1 MDQDSPVEI
10 GYSACP
16 HDCPSTCAL
25 EVELLD
31 QYRVGRVRGARANSY
46 TSGVVCAKV
55 ARYAER
61 THHPDRLTNPMRRIG
76 EKGSADFEPITWDDA
91 LDEVANAFLKASE
104 RHGSEAVWPY
114 YYAGTMGLLQR
125 DGINRLRHAMKYSG
139 QHSTICVTLVDAGWN
154 AAVGTFR
161 GPDPREMV
169 ESDLIICWGGNPAS
183 TQVNVMTHVQK
194 ARKKR
199 AAKLVVIDPYLTRTA
214 QVADMHLALR
224 PGTDGAL
231 ACAVMHVLF
240 RDDHADRDYMAK
252 FADCP
257 DLLETHLKRRTPE
270 WAATITGLK
279 TSEIETFAKLYG
291 ETKRTY
297 IRVGYGFSRSRN
309 GAVNTHAVACL
320 PTITGAWVHPG
331 GGAFYSNKNIYH
343 WDKTLIEG
351 LDTHDPSLRI
361 LDQCRIGPILTGDTT
376 DLGDG
381 PPVTAMLVQ
390 NTNPAVVAPESVKV
404 REGLLREDLFF
415 CVHEQFMTDTATYA
429 DILLPATTF
438 LEHHDVYQA
447 GGHQHITLGPK
458 LIEPVG
464 QSRSNHEVICGLAE
478 RLGAAHRGFAMT
490 EWEIIDETLKTSGW
504 GSANEL
510 RNNRWIDC
518 QPSFEDAHF
527 LNGFAFPD
535 GKFKFAPNWAAQG
548 PNHSDLPM
556 MPDHVELI
564 EAADDTHPFRLVTA
578 PSHNYLNT
586 SFTETATSIE
596 KESRPTVKLCSAD
609 ATRLHVKAGDKVRV
623 GNRRG
628 EIIVHV
634 EIAGSQ
640 QSGVVVIESIWPN
653 RAFENGLGVNTLIG
667 ADAAPPNGGGYFMM
681 PQSGSKSA

>member
-1 MDQDSPVEI
+1 MDKDTPIHI

-25 EVELLD
+25 EVEVLD
-31 QYRVGRVRGARANSY
+31 QYRIGKIRGARENSY

-61 THHPDRLTNPMRRIG
+61 THHPDRLTHPMRRIG

-91 LDEVANAFLKASE
+91 LDEVANAFLKASQ

-114 YYAGTMGLLQR
+114 FYAGTMGLLQR
-125 DGINRLRHAMKYSG
+125 DGINRLRHTMKYSG
-139 QHSTICVTLVDAGWN
+139 QHSTICITLVDAGWK
-154 AAVGTFR
+154 AAVGAFR
-161 GPDPREMV
+161 GPDPREMS
-169 ESDLIICWGGNPAS
+169 ESDLIISWGGNPAS
-183 TQVNVMTHVQK
+183 TQVNVMTHIQK

-199 AAKLVVIDPYLTRTA
+199 AAKLVVVDPYLTRTA

-240 RDDHADRDYMAK
+240 RDGHADRDYMAK
-252 FADCP
+252 FSDCP

-320 PTITGAWVHPG
+320 PTITGAWVNPG
-331 GGAFYSNKNIYH
+331 GGAFYSNKDIYH

-351 LDTHDPSLRI
+351 LDSRDPSVRI
-361 LDQCRIGPILTGDTT
+361 LDQCRIGPILTGDKT

-415 CVHEQFMTDTATYA
+415 CVHEQFMTDTAMYA

-438 LEHHDVYQA
+438 LEHNDVYQA

-490 EWEIIDETLKTSGW
+490 EWEIIDETLKKSGW
-504 GSANEL
+504 DSANEL

-527 LNGFAFPD
+527 LNGFAFQD
-535 GKFKFAPNWAAQG
+535 GKFRFAPDWAAEG
-548 PNHSDLPM
+548 PNHSILPKL
-556 MPDHVELI
+556 PDHMELI
-564 EAADDTHPFRLVTA
+564 ESANATHPFRLVTSPA
-578 PSHNYLNT
+578 HNYLNT
-586 SFTETATSIE
+586 SFTETQTSIE
-596 KESRPTVKLCSAD
+596 KEHRPTIKLCSQD
-609 ATRLHVKAGDKVRV
+609 VSDLQLKEGDKVKV
-623 GNRRG
+623 GNKRG
-628 EIIVHV
+628 EIIVHL
-634 EIAGSQ
+634 EIAENQ
-640 QSGVVVIESIWPN
+640 QSKVAVIEGIWPN
-653 RAFENGLGVNTLIG
+653 RAFENGIGVNTLIG
-667 ADAAPPNGGGYFMM
+667 ADAGPPNGGGVFHDAAVWI
-681 PQSGSKSA
+681 KRV

>member
-1 MDQDSPVEI
+1 MDQDTPIHV

-25 EVELLD
+25 EVEVLN
-31 QYRVGRVRGARANSY
+31 QYRIGKVRGARENSY

-61 THHPDRLTNPMRRIG
+61 THHPDRLTFPMRRTG
-76 EKGSADFEPITWDDA
+76 EKGLGEFKPISWESA
-91 LDEVANAFLKASE
+91 LDEVANAFVTASQ
-104 RHGSEAVWPY
+104 RHGPETVWPH

-125 DGINRLRHAMKYSG
+125 DGINRLRHVMKYSG
-139 QHSTICVTLVDAGWN
+139 QHSTICVTLVGAGWN
-154 AAVGTFR
+154 AAVGAFR
-161 GPDPREMV
+161 GPDPREMA
-169 ESDLIICWGGNPAS
+169 ESDLIVSWGGNPAS

-194 ARKKR
+194 ARKNR
-199 AAKLVVIDPYLTRTA
+199 NAKFVVVDPYRTRTA
-214 QVADMHLALR
+214 QVADMHLALM

-240 RDDHADRDYMAK
+240 RDGHANRDYMAK

-257 DLLETHLKRRTPE
+257 SRLEEHLKSRSPQ
-270 WAATITGLK
+270 WAAGITGLDE
-279 TSEIETFAKLYG
+279 SEIEDFAKLYG

-331 GGAFYSNKNIYH
+331 GGAFYSNKDIYH

-351 LDTHDPSLRI
+351 LDAHDPSIRM
-361 LDQCRIGPILTGDTT
+361 LDQCRIGPILTGNKT

-390 NTNPAVVAPESVKV
+390 NTNPAVVAPESAKV
-404 REGLLREDLFF
+404 REGLLRKDLFF

-438 LEHHDVYQA
+438 LEHNDIYQA
-447 GGHQHITLGPK
+447 GGHQHITIGPR

-478 RLGAAHRGFAMT
+478 RLGAQHRGFTMT
-490 EWEIIDETLKTSGW
+490 EWEIIDETLKESGW
-504 GSANEL
+504 SGADALKES
-510 RNNRWIDC
+510 RWIDC
-518 QPSFEDAHF
+518 QPSFEEAHF
-527 LNGFAFPD
+527 LGGFAFQD
-535 GKFKFAPNWAAQG
+535 GKFRFAPNWSEQG
-548 PNHSDLPM
+548 PDHSELPTL
-556 MPDHVELI
+556 PDHVELI
-564 EAADDTHPFRLVTA
+564 ESADDTHPFRLVTA
-578 PSHNYLNT
+578 PAHNYLNT
-586 SFTETATSIE
+586 SFTETTTSIK
-596 KESRPTVKLCSAD
+596 KESRPTVKLCGAD
-609 ATRLHVKAGDKVRV
+609 VERLHLKDGRKVRV
-623 GNRRG
+623 GNKRG

-634 EIAGSQ
+634 EVASGQ
-640 QSGVVVIESIWPN
+640 QSGVAVIESVWPN
-653 RAFENGLGVNTLIG
+653 HAFENGLGVNTLIG
-667 ADAAPPNGGGYFMM
+667 ADAGPPNGGGVFHD
-681 PQSGSKSA
+681 SAVWIKNA

>member
-1 MDQDSPVEI
+1 MDQDSPI
-10 GYSACP
+10 KFGYSACP

-25 EVELLD
+25 EVELVD

-61 THHPDRLTNPMRRIG
+61 THHPDRLTQPMRRVG
-76 EKGSADFEPITWDDA
+76 EKGSGEFAPIAWSDA
-91 LDEVANAFLKASE
+91 LDEVANAFLKASQK
-104 RHGSEAVWPY
+104 HGPEAIWPY

-125 DGINRLRHAMKYSG
+125 DGINRLRHTMKYSG
-139 QHSTICVTLVDAGWN
+139 QHSTICVTLVRAGWH
-154 AAVGTFR
+154 AAVGAFR
-161 GPDPREMV
+161 GPDPREMA
-169 ESDLIICWGGNPAS
+169 ESDLIVSWGGNPAS

-194 ARKKR
+194 ARKTR
-199 AAKLVVIDPYLTRTA
+199 NAKLVVVDPYQTRTA
-214 QVADMHLALR
+214 QVADMHLPVR

-240 RDDHADRDYMAK
+240 RDGLADRDYMAK

-257 DLLETHLKRRTPE
+257 DLLETHLECRTPE

-279 TSEIETFAKLYG
+279 ASKIEAFAKLYG
-291 ETKRTY
+291 QTKRSY

-309 GAVNTHAVACL
+309 GAINTHAVACL
-320 PTITGAWVHPG
+320 PTVTGAWIHRG
-331 GGAFYSNKNIYH
+331 GGAFYTNGDIYS

-351 LDTHDPSLRI
+351 LDALDPSVRM
-361 LDQCRIGPILTGDTT
+361 LDQCRIGPILTGDKS

-458 LIEPVG
+458 LIEPIG
-464 QSRSNHEVICGLAE
+464 QSQSNHEVICGLAE
-478 RLGAAHRGFAMT
+478 RLGAKHRGFEMS
-490 EWEIIDETLKTSGW
+490 EWEIIDETLRKSGW
-504 GSANEL
+504 GSADAL
-510 RNNRWIDC
+510 REKHWIDC
-518 QPSFEDAHF
+518 QPTFKESHF
-527 LNGFAFPD
+527 LNGFSFPD
-535 GKFKFAPNWAAQG
+535 GKFKFAPDWASEG
-548 PNHSDLPM
+548 PNHKDLPSL
-556 MPDHVELI
+556 PDHVDLV
-564 EAADDTHPFRLVTA
+564 EAANDEHPFRLVTA

-586 SFTETATSIE
+586 SFTETETSIA
-596 KESRPTVKLCSAD
+596 KETRPTIKICNTDSTHLGLTDGC
-609 ATRLHVKAGDKVRV
+609 KVRV
-623 GNRRG
+623 GNQRG

-634 EIAGSQ
+634 EVALNQ
-640 QSGVVVIESIWPN
+640 QPGVVVIEGVWPN
-653 RAFENGLGVNTLIG
+653 RAFENGLGVNALIG
-667 ADAAPPNGGGYFMM
+667 ADAGPPNGGGVFHDAAVWI
-681 PQSGSKSA
+681 QGV

>member
-1 MDQDSPVEI
+1 MDKDTPIQF

-25 EVELLD
+25 EVELVD
-31 QYRVGRVRGARANSY
+31 NYRVGRVRGARANSY
-46 TSGVVCAKV
+46 TSGIICAKV

-61 THHPDRLTNPMRRIG
+61 THHPDRLTSPMRRIG
-76 EKGSADFEPITWDDA
+76 EKGSADFEPLSWSDA
-91 LDEVANAFLKASE
+91 LDEVANAFLKASQ

-114 YYAGTMGLLQR
+114 FYAGTMGLLQR
-125 DGINRLRHAMKYSG
+125 DGINRLRHTMKYSG
-139 QHSTICVTLVDAGWN
+139 QHSTICVTLVDAGWK
-154 AAVGTFR
+154 AAVGAFR
-161 GPDPREMV
+161 GPDPREMA

-183 TQVNVMTHVQK
+183 TQVNVMTHIQK

-199 AAKLVVIDPYLTRTA
+199 AAKLVVVDPYLTRTA

-240 RDDHADRDYMAK
+240 RDGHADRDYMAK
-252 FADCP
+252 FSDCP
-257 DLLETHLKRRTPE
+257 DLLETHLKPRTPE

-279 TSEIETFAKLYG
+279 SSEIETFAKLYG

-309 GAVNTHAVACL
+309 GAVNAHAVACL
-320 PTITGAWVHPG
+320 PTVTGAWVHPG
-331 GGAFYSNKNIYH
+331 SGAFYSNKSIYH

-351 LDTHDPSLRI
+351 LDSHDPSVRI

-390 NTNPAVVAPESVKV
+390 NTNPAVVAPESAKV

-415 CVHEQFMTDTATYA
+415 CVHEQFMTDTAVYA

-438 LEHHDVYQA
+438 LEHNDVYQA

-478 RLGAAHRGFAMT
+478 RLGATHRGFAMT
-490 EWEIIDETLKTSGW
+490 EWEIIDETLKKSGW
-504 GSANEL
+504 DSADEL

-527 LNGFAFPD
+527 LNGFAFKD
-535 GKFKFAPNWAAQG
+535 GKFRFSPDWAAEG
-548 PNHSDLPM
+548 PNHSILPKL
-556 MPDHVELI
+556 PDHMELI
-564 EAADDTHPFRLVTA
+564 ESANATHPFRLVTSPA
-578 PSHNYLNT
+578 HNYLNT
-586 SFTETATSIE
+586 SFTETQTSIE
-596 KESRPTVKLCSAD
+596 KEHRPTIKLCSQD
-609 ATRLHVKAGDKVRV
+609 VSDLQLKEGDKVKV
-623 GNRRG
+623 GNKRG
-628 EIIVHV
+628 EIIVHLEV
-634 EIAGSQ
+634 AESQ
-640 QSGVVVIESIWPN
+640 QSKVAVIEGIWPN
-653 RAFENGLGVNTLIG
+653 RAFENGIGVNTLIG
-667 ADAAPPNGGGYFMM
+667 ADAGPPNGGGVFHDAAVWIK
-681 PQSGSKSA
+681 PV